1 MSQYEDAAC
10 RPLTLGVNQVAQLL
24 GLSKRTIYRL
34 LDAGKIPKPIQLGGT
49 VRWPRTDIEL
59 FIEAG
64 SIRAFRR
71 AKRA

>member
-34 LDAGKIPKPIQLGGT
+34 LDAGKIPKPIQLGGA
-49 VRWPRTDIEL
+49 VRWRRTDIEL

-71 AKRA
+71 SKNG